1 MEMGAAILTAFS
13 IWNAKKKK
21 KIIFLKKFD
30 KMRG

>member
-13 IWNAKKKK
+13 IWNAKKK
-21 KIIFLKKFD
+21 IIFLKKFD